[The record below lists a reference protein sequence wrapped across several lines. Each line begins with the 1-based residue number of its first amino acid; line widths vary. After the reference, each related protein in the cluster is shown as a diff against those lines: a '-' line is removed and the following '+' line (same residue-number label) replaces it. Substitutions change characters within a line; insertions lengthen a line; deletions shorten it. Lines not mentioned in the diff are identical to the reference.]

1 MWRIVACCFLTML
14 SATAHAQFV
23 FTYDVEA
30 QPLADALRIIA
41 HRSNMNILYDP
52 NLVRGRTTLALRM
65 QATPVEA
72 LTKLLEGTGLKIQ
85 YVNEKTV
92 TLVPLPVQMIVERP
106 LIAPA
111 DTGMGASRVVPA
123 KASEK

>member
-1 MWRIVACCFLTML
+1 ML

-23 FTYDVEA
+23 FTYDVAA
-30 QPLADALRIIA
+30 QPLADALRIVA

-52 NLVRGRTTLALRM
+52 NLVRGRTTLALRV

-92 TLVPLPVQMIVERP
+92 TLVPLPVQMIAERP

-123 KASEK
+123 KTSEK